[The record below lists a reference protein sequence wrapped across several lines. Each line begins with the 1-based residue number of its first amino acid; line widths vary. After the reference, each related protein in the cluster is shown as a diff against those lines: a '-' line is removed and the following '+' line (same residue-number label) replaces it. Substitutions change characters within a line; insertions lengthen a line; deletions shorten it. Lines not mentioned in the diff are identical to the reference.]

1 MNFNLLSSH
10 INVVS
15 FVRPTCDGHHHV
27 IEEYDL
33 WVYIYKYIYIY
44 ISFGRPTCETHH
56 HVIEEYGLWVY
67 IYIYIYIKIIL
78 KLQSIIKQNKVMA
91 HNIFMI
97 KPWW

>member
-1 MNFNLLSSH
+1 MIYGF
-10 INVVS
+10 I
-15 FVRPTCDGHHHV
+15 
-27 IEEYDL
+27 
-33 WVYIYKYIYIY
+33 YIKIYIY

-56 HVIEEYGLWVY
+56 HVIEEYGLWV
-67 IYIYIYIKIIL
+67 YIYIYIKIIL